1 MINNGRRLSIQINYK
16 APPKSQ
22 PNAAAAAQFMALSPG
37 METTVD
43 YNCSQLQ
50 LQEVPN
56 YSALAELYNYEDDDD
71 EELDRMIERL
81 EKTVGYLET
90 CNDLLK
96 DALAI
101 QSRYH
106 L

>member
-1 MINNGRRLSIQINYK
+1 MIKNGRRLSIQINYK

-22 PNAAAAAQFMALSPG
+22 PSAAAQLMALSPG
-37 METTVD
+37 METTL

-50 LQEVPN
+50 EIPN
-56 YSALAELYNYEDDDD
+56 YSALAELYDYEDDDD
-71 EELDRMIERL
+71 KELDRMIERL

-96 DALAI
+96 DAVAI
-101 QSRYH
+101 KSRYH